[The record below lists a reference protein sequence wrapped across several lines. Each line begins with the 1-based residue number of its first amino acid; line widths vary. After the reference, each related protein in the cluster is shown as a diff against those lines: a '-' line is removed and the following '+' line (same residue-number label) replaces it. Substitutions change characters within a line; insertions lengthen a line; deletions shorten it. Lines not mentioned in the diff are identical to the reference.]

1 MLDQKVGFEITKS
14 YFRKS
19 FFGTFFIVSGK
30 VTFTNGLK
38 FYTVMKEFYIGAFS
52 VRVVFCVR
60 VSNSNFGVGRK
71 KIDGATCQT
80 SHR

>member
-1 MLDQKVGFEITKS
+1 MDQKVGFEITKS

-52 VRVVFCVR
+52 VRVVFCA
-60 VSNSNFGVGRK
+60 SALF
-71 KIDGATCQT
+71 
-80 SHR
+80 